1 MIDSNLPTGEQTA
14 SLGRMRAR
22 RPALWFNL
30 LVFVLGLAGLAGAQL
45 HANRLDA
52 HYTRIRDRQASLPY
66 QTAKIRSDL
75 ASNELTTDAL
85 EKELERRLG
94 VARVLASDEF
104 YITID
109 TANRKL
115 RLQLGS
121 SVVREADLAVGAA
134 RTLKVAGKSWEF
146 APLKGAVT
154 VRGKLM
160 NHPWR
165 VPPWVYAMNDTA
177 VPADLPT
184 VKGGLGKYVITL
196 PNGYVVH
203 SPPPP
208 GSPLKGPKPASFMVP
223 EEDLEAIWPQVTT
236 STRVYVDEAAL

>member
-1 MIDSNLPTGEQTA
+1 MMSSNQPTGDEKA
-14 SLGRMRAR
+14 PLGRMRAR

-30 LVFVLGLAGLAGAQL
+30 LVFFLGLAGLAGAQW
-45 HANRLDA
+45 HDNRLDA
-52 HYTRIRDRQASLPY
+52 HHARIRERQASLPY
-66 QTAKIRSDL
+66 QTAKIRSEL
-75 ASNELTTDAL
+75 ASQELTTDAL
-85 EKELERRLG
+85 EIELEKRLG

-121 SVVREADLAVGAA
+121 SVVREAELTVGAP
-134 RTLKVAGKSWEF
+134 RTIKVAGKSWEF
-146 APLKGAVT
+146 APLTGAVT
-154 VRGKLM
+154 VRGKLI

-165 VPPWVYAMNDTA
+165 VPPWVYSMNGTP
-177 VPADLPT
+177 VPADPAT

-196 PNGYVVH
+196 PNGYVIH
-203 SPPPP
+203 SPPSPE
-208 GSPLKGPKPASFMVP
+208 SPLKGPKPASFMVP
-223 EEDLEAIWPQVTT
+223 AEDLEAIWPQVTT

>member
-1 MIDSNLPTGEQTA
+1 MIDSNQPSGKQQA
-14 SLGRMRAR
+14 SLGRTGAR
-22 RPALWFNL
+22 RPALWFSL
-30 LVFVLGLAGLAGAQL
+30 LVFVLGLAGLAGAQF
-45 HANRLDA
+45 HENRLDA
-52 HYTRIRDRQASLPY
+52 HYERIRARQASLPY

-75 ASNELTTDAL
+75 ASQELTTDAL

-94 VARVLASDEF
+94 IARVLASDEF

-121 SVVREADLAVGAA
+121 SVVREAELTVGAPRSIKA
-134 RTLKVAGKSWEF
+134 AGKSWEF
-146 APLKGAVT
+146 VPLKGAVT

-160 NHPWR
+160 NYPWP
-165 VPPWVYAMNDTA
+165 VPQWVYAMNGTA
-177 VPADLPT
+177 VPAVLPT
-184 VKGGLGKYVITL
+184 VTGGLGKYVITL
-196 PNGYVVH
+196 PNGYVIH

-208 GSPLKGPKPASFMVP
+208 GSPLKGAKPASFMVP
-223 EEDLEAIWPQVTT
+223 EDDLEAIWPQVTT

>member
-1 MIDSNLPTGEQTA
+1 
-14 SLGRMRAR
+14 MRAR

-30 LVFVLGLAGLAGAQL
+30 LIFALGLAGLAGAQL
-45 HANRLDA
+45 HENRLDA
-52 HYTRIRDRQASLPY
+52 HYARIRDRQASLPY

-75 ASNELTTDAL
+75 ASKELTTEGL
-85 EKELERRLG
+85 EKELERRL
-94 VARVLASDEF
+94 AIAAVLASDEF

-109 TANRKL
+109 TVNRKL

-121 SVVREADLAVGAA
+121 SVVREAEMTVGAPRA
-134 RTLKVAGKSWEF
+134 IKVDGRSWKF
-146 APLKGAVT
+146 VPLQGAVT
-154 VRGKLM
+154 VLGKLV

-165 VPPWVYAMNDTA
+165 VPPWVYAMNGTA
-177 VPADLPT
+177 VPAELPT
-184 VKGGLGKYVITL
+184 VNGGLGKYVITL

-203 SPPPP
+203 SPPSPE
-208 GSPLKGPKPASFMVP
+208 SPLQGPKPASFMVP

>member
-1 MIDSNLPTGEQTA
+1 MIDSNQPTGEQEA
-14 SLGRMRAR
+14 SPGRMRAR
-22 RPALWFNL
+22 RPALRFNL
-30 LVFVLGLAGLAGAQL
+30 LVFFLGLAGLAGAQW
-45 HANRLDA
+45 HENRLDA
-52 HYTRIRDRQASLPY
+52 HYARIRVRQASLPY
-66 QTAKIRSDL
+66 QTAKIRSEL
-75 ASNELTTDAL
+75 ASQELTTDAL

-94 VARVLASDEF
+94 IARVLASDEF
-104 YITID
+104 FITID

-121 SVVREADLAVGAA
+121 SVVREADLTVGAP
-134 RTLKVAGKSWEF
+134 RTIKVAGKSWNF

-160 NHPWR
+160 DHPWR
-165 VPPWVYAMNDTA
+165 VPPWVYALNGTA

-203 SPPPP
+203 SLPPPE
-208 GSPLKGPKPASFMVP
+208 SPLKGPKPASFMVP

-236 STRVYVDEAAL
+236 STRVYVEEAAL

>member
-1 MIDSNLPTGEQTA
+1 
-14 SLGRMRAR
+14 MRAR

-45 HANRLDA
+45 HENRLDA
-52 HYTRIRDRQASLPY
+52 HYARIRDRQASLPY
-66 QTAKIRSDL
+66 QVAKIRNDL
-75 ASNELTTDAL
+75 ASKELTTDGL
-85 EKELERRLG
+85 EKELERRL
-94 VARVLASDEF
+94 AIASVLVSDEF

-109 TANRKL
+109 TVNRKL

-121 SVVREADLAVGAA
+121 SVVREAELTVGAPRA
-134 RTLKVAGKSWEF
+134 IKVAGKSWKF
-146 APLKGAVT
+146 VPFKGAVT

-165 VPPWVYAMNDTA
+165 VPPWVYAMDGTA

-184 VKGGLGKYVITL
+184 VEGGLGKYVITL

-203 SPPPP
+203 SPPSP
-208 GSPLKGPKPASFMVP
+208 GSPLKGAKPASFMAP
-223 EEDLEAIWPQVTT
+223 EEDLEAIWSQVTT

>member
-1 MIDSNLPTGEQTA
+1 MIESNQPSGEQQA
-14 SLGRMRAR
+14 PPGRTRAR
-22 RPALWFNL
+22 RPALWFSL
-30 LVFVLGLAGLAGAQL
+30 LVFVLGLGGVAAAQW
-45 HANRLDA
+45 HENRLDA
-52 HYTRIRDRQASLPY
+52 HYARIRARQASLPY

-75 ASNELTTDAL
+75 ASQELTTDAL
-85 EKELERRLG
+85 EQELERRLG
-94 VARVLASDEF
+94 LARVLASDEF

-121 SVVREADLAVGAA
+121 SVVREAELTVGAP
-134 RTLKVAGKSWEF
+134 RTIKVAGKSWEF

-160 NHPWR
+160 NQPWR
-165 VPPWVYAMNDTA
+165 VPPWVYAMNGLT
-177 VPADLPT
+177 VPADPPT
-184 VKGGLGKYVITL
+184 VTGGLGKFVITL

-208 GSPLKGPKPASFMVP
+208 GSPLKGAKPASFMVP

>member
-1 MIDSNLPTGEQTA
+1 MINSNQPTGEQEA
-14 SLGRMRAR
+14 SIGRVRAR

-30 LVFVLGLAGLAGAQL
+30 LVFFLGLAGLAGAQL

-52 HYTRIRDRQASLPY
+52 HHARIRARQASLPY
-66 QTAKIRSDL
+66 QAAMIRSDL
-75 ASNELTTDAL
+75 ASQELTTEGL

-94 VARVLASDEF
+94 IASVLASDEF

-121 SVVREADLAVGAA
+121 SVVREADITVGAT
-134 RTLKVAGKSWEF
+134 RTIKVAGKSWEF
-146 APLKGAVT
+146 PPLKGAVT
-154 VRGKLM
+154 VRSKLI
-160 NHPWR
+160 NHPWH
-165 VPPWVYAMNDTA
+165 VPPWVYAMNGTA
-177 VPADLPT
+177 VPADPPT

-203 SPPPP
+203 SPPSP
-208 GSPLKGPKPASFMVP
+208 GSPLTGPKPASFMAP